1 MVFVN
6 IREKLVCFLFLTPK
20 SGRSTIISKKDLA
33 INKEIA
39 AAMKSGFNSD
49 VRVVGEENE
58 AIGIM
63 RLSEALTMADDKNVD
78 LVLIAPQGNPPVC
91 RIMDYGKFKFEQ
103 SKRDKELRKNQKQ
116 FELKEV
122 RMSLNIDD
130 NDLNT
135 KVGNV
140 VKFLK
145 SGDKVK
151 ITIRFRGRE
160 MTHPKLGERLME
172 KIKIACAEFGTA
184 EIPSKFEGR
193 NFFLIL
199 SPKK

>member
-1 MVFVN
+1 M
-6 IREKLVCFLFLTPK
+6 
-20 SGRSTIISKKDLA
+20 A

-39 AAMKSGFNSD
+39 AAVKNGLNSD
-49 VRVVGEENE
+49 VRIVGEENE

-63 RLSEALTMADDKNVD
+63 RLSEALALADDGNAD

-91 RIMDYGKFKFEQ
+91 RVMDYGKFKFEQ

-116 FELKEV
+116 SELKEV

-135 KVGNV
+135 KTGNII
-140 VKFLK
+140 KFLK

-160 MTHPKLGERLME
+160 MTHPKLGDELME
-172 KIKIACAEFGTA
+172 KIKTACAEHGVS
-184 EIPSKFEGR
+184 EKPSKFEGR